1 MIPPTESE
9 LMGIHRRKRKGDD
22 SLCLR
27 VFPKDNI
34 ILTHYM
40 IRTWWLQFLEG
51 IGHYVIRT
59 GEVAHIV
66 VTTNNIMILGYT
78 YVKRKTAPPPDF
90 F

>member
-1 MIPPTESE
+1 
-9 LMGIHRRKRKGDD
+9 MGKHRRKRKGDD

-51 IGHYVIRT
+51 TGHYVIRT

-78 YVKRKTAPPPDF
+78 YVKRKTAPPPLTFSEKLHTPAD
-90 F
+90 